1 MKIAVYPGSFDPC
14 TNGHLS
20 IIRRTAAVFDRVYV
34 AILNNNSKNPLFTLD
49 ERIDFLTRITRDL
62 PNVEIDCFSGMLID
76 YVHAKN
82 AQVIIRGLRAV
93 SDFEYEFQMAL
104 TNRKLAPDVETLFMA
119 TEARYSYLSSSIV
132 KEVATLGGCLDDLV
146 PDEIREDILQK
157 TNKMGVL

>member
-1 MKIAVYPGSFDPC
+1 MNIAVYPGTFDPC

-34 AILNNNSKNPLFTLD
+34 AILNNSGKNPLFSLE
-49 ERIDFLTRITRDL
+49 ERIEYLKRITADI
-62 PNVEIDCFSGMLID
+62 PNVEVECFSGLLID
-76 YVHAKN
+76 YVHQKN

-132 KEVATLGGCLDDLV
+132 KEVAALGGCLDDLV
-146 PDEIREDILQK
+146 PECIRADIEEK
-157 TNKMGVL
+157 INKMGEL